1 MDAVVLVVAV
11 AMALPKMSGGGNDS
25 AGSCRSSSSS
35 SSVVILVVVVIV
47 VGAAFP
53 VVDVRKEKALL
64 PVRSSTFGGSNSFSL
79 SSAVSCKKENPEV
92 AAPLIVVVVSVGGGV
107 D

>member
-25 AGSCRSSSSS
+25 AGSCRSSS

-92 AAPLIVVVVSVGGGV
+92 AAPLVVVVVSVGGGV